1 MLINTSRRAPWLPP
15 PTTPAV
21 RGYQPL
27 PPPTIPAV
35 PWLPPLLHSRH
46 APSNTRA
53 RSLVTTPSNTSSE
66 RFSGALRRRLPPRYA
81 GEMDWLN
88 EVYGHSPHFAWDA
101 VAGEYLTRTL
111 PLVTTPC
118 MRMGRRRQ
126 RVPKPNPGPGP
137 NLPLTLP

>member
-1 MLINTSRRAPWLPP
+1 MLINTSRRAPWTPPPNTAAVPWLPP
-15 PTTPAV
+15 PTTPYHPCCPVA
-21 RGYQPL
+21 
-27 PPPTIPAV
+27 TTPAALTTC
-35 PWLPPLLHSRH
+35 PFQH
-46 APSNTRA
+46 AA
-53 RSLVTTPSNTSSE
+53 RSLLTPPSNTSSE

-101 VAGEYLTRTL
+101 VAGEYRTPTL

>member
-1 MLINTSRRAPWLPP
+1 MATTPYQRCCPVATTPYHPLPSLLSRGYHPCCTHDMPLPTREHVPCLPP
-15 PTTPAV
+15 
-21 RGYQPL
+21 
-27 PPPTIPAV
+27 
-35 PWLPPLLHSRH
+35 
-46 APSNTRA
+46 
-53 RSLVTTPSNTSSE
+53 PSNTSSE

-101 VAGEYLTRTL
+101 VAGEYRTPTL